1 MLFARQPIFDRSGQ
15 VVGYELLYRSE
26 ESPERAAGAGADTML
41 STVLVDA
48 VLEIGLDAAADGRQ
62 AFLNFSETH
71 LVEGVASLLDPSAV
85 VVEVQEDVAATSQV
99 VVACERLRAAGYRLA
114 LDNFRLG
121 DPRTPL
127 LEHASLV
134 KVDTLSHDEASLAAL
149 AESVRGRATLVATR
163 VEDAAV
169 RDRCQALGFEL
180 FQGYFFRKPELV
192 QRKDLTPDVIRTLT
206 LMNLLRDPEVAQA
219 EVVEGFRGDPALT
232 VKLLRMA
239 NSAAVGAREVSSI
252 PHAIGLLGRGPLY
265 RWVALIFAAAAG
277 RTTGMKGELLR
288 EVLIRARFCESAA
301 ERAGLLDS
309 GEAFLVG
316 LFSRLEPLLGVPLSE
331 LLDQVRLAEPVER
344 ALTERAG
351 FLAWVLELA
360 EAHEAADWE
369 RAGNVAES
377 AGLDELAVSDCYL
390 DALAWMRTSMEQLA
404 AA

>member
-48 VLEIGLDAAADGRQ
+48 VLEVGLDAATDGRL
-62 AFLNFSETH
+62 AFLNFSEAH
-71 LVEGVASLLDPSAV
+71 LVDGVARLLDPGAV
-85 VVEVQEDVAATSQV
+85 VVEVQEDVAATPQV
-99 VVACERLRAAGYRLA
+99 VAACEALRAAGYRLA
-114 LDNFRLG
+114 LDRFRSG
-121 DPRTPL
+121 DPRAAL
-127 LEHASLV
+127 LEHVSYV
-134 KVDTLSHDEASLAAL
+134 KVDALTHDEAALAAL
-149 AESVRGRATLVATR
+149 VESLRGRVTLVAMR

-192 QRKDLTPDVIRTLT
+192 RRKDLTPDVVRTLM

-232 VKLLRMA
+232 VKLLRLA
-239 NSAAVGAREVSSI
+239 NSAAVGVREVSSI
-252 PHAIGLLGRGPLY
+252 PHAISLLGRGPLY
-265 RWVALIFAAAAG
+265 RWLALIFAAAAG
-277 RTTGMKGELLR
+277 RRTAMQDELLR

-316 LFSRLEPLLGVPLSE
+316 LFSKLEPLVGVPLSE
-331 LLDQVRLAEPVER
+331 LLERVRLAEPVER

-351 FLAWVLELA
+351 FLAWVLDLA
-360 EAHEAADWE
+360 EAHEAADWARVGE
-369 RAGNVAES
+369 VAEV
-377 AGLDELAVSDCYL
+377 AGLDQFAVSDCYL
-390 DALAWMRTSMEQLA
+390 DALGWMRTSMEQLA